1 MLYKYISMTVEQ
13 CIFYIYLIWYFY
25 KYGPPH
31 TIHYFLVNTYFLFD
45 ESIIKLKKI
54 MYPDYS
60 EVSSKT
66 SSENSVEINNVSTH
80 EPKYE
85 NKYLD
90 IIRQISKEWQFT
102 EDEMKEKNNR
112 EIELLNNITENIK
125 KRIEEIAT
133 IIFELEKEIK
143 NDSDT
148 VMYTENF
155 NEEGD
160 ELVEETT
167 LEERNEYRKNQ
178 INQLLEESNKLTNQI
193 ESDDGLNNIKNE
205 VQQEANNFIIDNR
218 IDKLKNCYVMEKTP
232 QGNVLMFYNKEKN
245 SFTYYSDS
253 TIPYRYLE
261 VVGRKYVKI
270 LNCRPLFVDMDEEL
284 KLFEEKWTKDY
295 ELKKAK
301 ENQKKINIEESVKN
315 NNHNEDKK
323 NIFAKFKNYN
333 KNNGVKIS
341 MAAPPKNSIPSKM
354 IETKEDEKILLK
366 ERANRY
372 TYEGKMANF
381 NFLQK
386 IERKVFNKKLGVSF
400 ADFKK
405 MKQN

>member
-1 MLYKYISMTVEQ
+1 MTIEQ
-13 CIFYIYLIWYFY
+13 SVLYIYLIWYFCT
-25 KYGPPH
+25 YGPYVPYAIQH
-31 TIHYFLVNTYFLFD
+31 FLTNMYFFID
-45 ESIIKLKKI
+45 ESIIKLKK
-54 MYPDYS
+54 MYPDYCEELTDS
-60 EVSSKT
+60 
-66 SSENSVEINNVSTH
+66 SSEPNVEIKYMTQP

-85 NKYLD
+85 DKYLD
-90 IIRQISKEWQFT
+90 NIRQLSKNWQFT
-102 EDEMKEKNNR
+102 EDEIREINNR
-112 EIELLNNITENIK
+112 EIELLNDITENIK
-125 KRIEEIAT
+125 KRIEENAAS
-133 IIFELEKEIK
+133 IFEIEKEIK

-148 VMYTENF
+148 IICIENF

-167 LEERNEYRKNQ
+167 LEERNEYRTNL
-178 INQLLEESNKLTNQI
+178 INQLREESNKLKNQI
-193 ESDDGLNNIKNE
+193 ESDDGLNNIKND
-205 VQQEANNFIIDNR
+205 VQRQANDYIINNR
-218 IDKLKNCYVMEKTP
+218 IDKLKNSYVMEKTP
-232 QGNVLMFYNKEKN
+232 QGNVLMFYNKERS

-261 VVGRKYVKI
+261 VVGRKFVKI
-270 LNCRPLFVDMDEEL
+270 LNCRPLFIDMEEEL
-284 KLFEEKWTKDY
+284 KICEEKWTKEY

-301 ENQKKINIEESVKN
+301 ENQEKLNTEKIVKHKEEKK
-315 NNHNEDKK
+315 
-323 NIFAKFKNYN
+323 IFAKFKNYN

-341 MAAPPKNSIPSKM
+341 MAAPPKNSIPSKI

-372 TYEGKMANF
+372 TYEGKIANF

-386 IERKVFNKKLGVSF
+386 IDRKVFNKKLGVSF